1 MEMATVLIVKIIC
14 AVIAGFVAGHAV
26 VFVFNRMPAE
36 WLCDYG
42 EEPDELLRDS
52 SVQRIKGYPW
62 KLVYTGL
69 FVPGAIYLVFYDWQF
84 CAAAVAFCWALAIIA
99 AADSKYGI
107 IPDQFVIITAVTA
120 LGFIPF
126 HDSFK
131 DLIYGALLGAGVMLI
146 AALAGKLISGRE
158 SLGFGDVKLMGAI
171 GLALGFSGT
180 LAVLVMSSLCS
191 AAVFAVQ
198 LIRRKIK
205 KNDMVPLGPYIC
217 GAAIFYVVIICPL
230 L

>member
-1 MEMATVLIVKIIC
+1 MESIAVMVIKVIC
-14 AVIAGFVAGHAV
+14 AVVAGVLAGHAV
-26 VFVFNRMPAE
+26 VYIFNRIPAE

-42 EEPDELLRDS
+42 EEPDETLKDR

-84 CAAAVAFCWALAIIA
+84 CAAAMVFCWALAMIA

-107 IPDQFVIITAVTA
+107 IPDQFVMITAVSA
-120 LGFIPF
+120 MGFIPF
-126 HDSFK
+126 RGSF
-131 DLIYGALLGAGVMLI
+131 LEPVFGAVLGAGIMLI
-146 AALAGKLISGRE
+146 SALVGKALFKQE
-158 SLGFGDVKLMGAI
+158 TLGFGDVKLFAAI
-171 GLALGFSGT
+171 GLALGFEGT
-180 LAVLVMSSLCS
+180 LTVLVISALAA
-191 AAVFAVQ
+191 AAVFAVK
-198 LIRRKIK
+198 LMKKKIRKD
-205 KNDMVPLGPYIC
+205 DMVPLGPYIC